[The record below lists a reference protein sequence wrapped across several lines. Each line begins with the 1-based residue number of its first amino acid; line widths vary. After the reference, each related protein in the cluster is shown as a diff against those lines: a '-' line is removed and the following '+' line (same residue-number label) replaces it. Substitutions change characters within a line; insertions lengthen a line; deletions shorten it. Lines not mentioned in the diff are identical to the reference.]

1 MKIDSPVGV
10 VAGMSTAP
18 LEPLEETYFALNR
31 MRGLVDAGKLSL
43 MVTSTGTAWG
53 NGVEGEAVTGGQISQ
68 LLEDQWAQ
76 VYYSSRYACAYLP
89 RQSGSGDSTIWYL
102 NGQSIQERELLARL
116 FGGGHLCLSDL
127 NNALPEVL
135 AAMP

>member
-1 MKIDSPVGV
+1 MGEIVDRLVLRVSHQEE
-10 VAGMSTAP
+10 AGDATAP
-18 LEPLEETYFALNR
+18 LEPPEQIYYGLNR
-31 MRGLVDAGKLSL
+31 LRGVVDAGKLTL
-43 MVTSTGTAWG
+43 LLTSTGSDWNGETASS
-53 NGVEGEAVTGGQISQ
+53 VSGETLTEYLAEQGARSH
-68 LLEDQWAQ
+68 
-76 VYYSSRYACAYLP
+76 YSSRYAC
-89 RQSGSGDSTIWYL
+89 GSGDSTIWYL